1 MFDLTAPSPPQL
13 PRQYSVDLML
23 ETYDWKE
30 MECTHPG
37 CLSLELRREFN
48 RLENTLVPITENQ
61 LGTQEY
67 EDSLRS
73 YWCISD
79 NTDSNAETRAS
90 ADVDNED
97 DEKCCRR
104 QPKTK
109 KLKRVKL
116 MIGSSSSS
124 EDE

>member
-1 MFDLTAPSPPQL
+1 M
-13 PRQYSVDLML
+13 ML

-67 EDSLRS
+67 EESLRS
-73 YWCISD
+73 YWSISD

-90 ADVDNED
+90 ADGDD
-97 DEKCCRR
+97 DEKRCS
-104 QPKTK
+104 QPKK
-109 KLKRVKL
+109 KNLKRVKL
-116 MIGSSSSS
+116 MIVSSSSS